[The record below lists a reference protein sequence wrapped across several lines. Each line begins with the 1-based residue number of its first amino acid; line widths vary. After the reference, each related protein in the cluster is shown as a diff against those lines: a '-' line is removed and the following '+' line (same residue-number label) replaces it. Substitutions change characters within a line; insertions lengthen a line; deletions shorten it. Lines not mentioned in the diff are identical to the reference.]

1 MTSINHKSKAWS
13 MRIKKVG
20 AASPPKVAF
29 CGRQKRSYGGLSSLG
44 VLPIRNLNSSLIL
57 LTSLGSIGL
66 GTWPSSWSNP
76 PLAPP
81 TIDRMAIKNSTIN
94 TTKIKEMTE
103 TIYTMYSLL
112 TNLVLSLAYYSLNRS
127 AWSVGIVSPPR
138 KREYETA
145 RSH

>member
-1 MTSINHKSKAWS
+1 MTSINKKARAWS
-13 MRIKKVG
+13 MKIKRVG
-20 AASPPKVAF
+20 AASPPKVDF
-29 CGRQKRSYGGLSSLG
+29 CGRQKGSYGGLSSLG
-44 VLPIRNLNSSLIL
+44 VLPIRNLNSSLVRL
-57 LTSLGSIGL
+57 SSLGSIGI

-76 PLAPP
+76 PIAPP

-94 TTKIKEMTE
+94 VTKEMTE
-103 TIYTMYSLL
+103 TISTMYTLL
-112 TNLVLSLAYYSLNRS
+112 TSLVLSLAYYSLNRS